1 MEIASLIISA
11 VSAISSLLIA
21 LIVYRFT
28 KNQAKLQ
35 LTQAIRS
42 AFMAID
48 QVAIGDKKSLAIQS
62 EIFFGKFVDEEDVSL
77 RRWHALLALNPIVS
91 SWQLGQLD
99 SSKLE
104 TLHAA
109 EKILEN
115 MLRSSVVR
123 QLVLEEEIYE
133 KGFVERCR
141 EIHKKTLRSE

>member
-1 MEIASLIISA
+1 
-11 VSAISSLLIA
+11 
-21 LIVYRFT
+21 
-28 KNQAKLQ
+28 
-35 LTQAIRS
+35 
-42 AFMAID
+42 MAID